1 MKRLLFCLVLVAGCS
16 AVNRPINQPLRGENL
31 SLVEVTSDSIGAGEL
46 YVGLAFSG
54 GGMRASAFAYGMLE
68 ELKAQSP
75 LTGTPDGLLDNVR
88 LVSGVSG
95 GSVTAAQFG
104 LWGPRGL
111 DGYRER
117 YLITNAEK
125 YMANSALNPLTLVR
139 GLSGG
144 ANDRNTFA
152 RYLDEVL
159 YRKATF
165 GDLRAR
171 SSIRTWIN
179 ATDMA
184 NNTPFLFSP
193 ETFDALC
200 SDLSKMPISE
210 AVAASAAFPL
220 VFSPV
225 VLETH
230 QGECDYREPDWLT
243 AARYN
248 PEATSAMKA
257 HARALESYGNPDE
270 VKFVKLLD
278 GGITDNFGTTG
289 LAVERARAQEPY
301 APMTPQEAVRMKR
314 MLFLVANAGVE
325 ADYGWTR
332 KLQGPGGVSLGM
344 SIATA
349 SMGAATRSGYDAM
362 RGELRLW
369 EGELVEWR
377 CSLPPSEVR
386 RLRGSLDGWDCADF
400 KMFVGQAS
408 FEGVDA
414 AMRAKLNKVPTRLKL
429 KTEEVDLVIE
439 AGRLATKATPEFNG
453 FLASLDGNDVESR
466 IAAGIAAGGRQIAP
480 VGN

>member
-1 MKRLLFCLVLVAGCS
+1 MKKLLFCLLFLAGC
-16 AVNRPINQPLRGENL
+16 AAWNKPLNQPLQGENAA
-31 SLVEVTSDSIGAGEL
+31 LVEVTPESIGSGEV

-68 ELKAQSP
+68 ELRAQGAI
-75 LTGTPDGLLDNVR
+75 TGTPDGLLDHVR

-125 YMANSALNPLTLVR
+125 YMANTLVNPVTIVK
-139 GLSGG
+139 GITGG
-144 ANDRNTFA
+144 ANGRKTFA

-159 YRKATF
+159 YKGQTF
-165 GDLRAR
+165 GDLRGR
-171 SSIRTWIN
+171 SRIKTWIN
-179 ATDMA
+179 ATDIA

-200 SDLSKMPISE
+200 SDLSKIPLSE

-220 VFSPV
+220 VFTPI
-225 VLETH
+225 VLEAH
-230 QGECDYREPDWLT
+230 QGKCDYREPDWLT
-243 AARYN
+243 SARFN
-248 PEATSAMKA
+248 PEATAAMKA
-257 HARALESYGNPDE
+257 YGRQLESYGDPE
-270 VKFVKLLD
+270 KVKFVKLLD

-289 LAVERARAQEPY
+289 LAVERARAQVPY
-301 APMTPQEAVRMKR
+301 APMTPEEAVRMKR

-325 ADYGWTR
+325 ADYGWTQ
-332 KLQGPGGVSLGM
+332 KIAGPGGVGLGM

-349 SMGAATRSGYDAM
+349 SMSAATRSGYDAM

-369 EGELVEWR
+369 EGELIEWR

-386 RLRGSLDGWDCADF
+386 RLRGTLDGWDCADLKLF
-400 KMFVGQAS
+400 IGQAS
-408 FEGVDA
+408 FEGVPE
-414 AMRAKLNKVPTRLKL
+414 AMRKELNKVPTRLKL
-429 KTEEVDLVIE
+429 KTDEVDMVIE
-439 AGRLATKATPEFNG
+439 AGRLATRATPEFNG

-466 IAAGIAAGGRQIAP
+466 IASGIAKGGRRIAP

>member
-1 MKRLLFCLVLVAGCS
+1 MKKLIICLTLLASCA
-16 AVNRPINQPLRGENL
+16 AWNKPINEPLQGANP
-31 SLVEVTSDSIGAGEL
+31 SLVEVTPESIGSGEL

-54 GGMRASAFAYGMLE
+54 GGMRASAFAYGMLQ
-68 ELKAQSP
+68 ELQAQAA
-75 LTGTPDGLLDNVR
+75 LTGTKDGLLDNVR

-111 DGYRER
+111 DGYREN

-125 YMANSALNPLTLVR
+125 YMANSALNPLTLVK

-144 ANDRNTFA
+144 ANGRNTFA

-171 SSIRTWIN
+171 SKIKTWIN

-225 VLETH
+225 VLQAH
-230 QGECDYREPDWLT
+230 QGKCDYREPDWLT
-243 AARYN
+243 AARNN

-257 HARALESYGNPDE
+257 QARALESYGNPDE

-289 LAVERARAQEPY
+289 LAVERARAQAPF
-301 APMTPQEAVRMKR
+301 APMTPEEAVRMKR

-325 ADYGWTR
+325 ADYNWTQ
-332 KLQGPGGVSLGM
+332 KVQGPGGIGLGM

-349 SMGAATRSGYDAM
+349 SMSAATRSGYDAM

-369 EGELVEWR
+369 ETELIEWR
-377 CSLPPSEVR
+377 CGLPSSEVR
-386 RLRGSLDGWDCADF
+386 RLRGTLAGWDCTDL
-400 KMFVGQAS
+400 KMFIGQAS
-408 FEGVDA
+408 FEGVSP
-414 AMRAKLNKVPTRLKL
+414 AMRAELNKVPTRLRL
-429 KTEEVDLVIE
+429 KTAEVDLVIE
-439 AGRLATKATPEFNG
+439 AGRLATQATPEFNG
-453 FLASLDGNDVESR
+453 FLASLEGNDVETR
-466 IAAGIAAGGRQIAP
+466 IAKGIAAGGRRIAP
-480 VGN
+480 AGQ